1 MPSYLKPWPW
11 SHSSVPAEGDSV
23 QKSLTLLRPKWPVL
37 AGIATVLIV
46 LSIGTYMRGSLS
58 AAWLTFVDFPTNP
71 LFTDTRTVTDSIDC
85 ILAGKD
91 PYVVHTFD
99 PWRRVY
105 NYPPIWLELRHLG
118 ITSRS
123 SNIIGTTMAFAT
135 AATLLFLFNAR
146 TWISAALIFFAVISP
161 AVLFAVERGNTD
173 QIIFFL
179 LVFGLVLIDH
189 QRESL
194 KPFLKGLLLV
204 VLTVLK
210 IYPIAAVAIF
220 VRNRKGILAAGLTAA
235 LSLTALLLTAG
246 HRLAYV
252 FENTPRD
259 SLMTFGA
266 IPFFLSINS
275 PTFHHVVPMIQDHYN
290 GPLFA
295 ALFAGVLFLFV
306 GAICGSRLDRFLP
319 PIDRESSRGTIAIA
333 GLAIFCFTF
342 ILGSN
347 YDYRLIFLLP
357 GLAYLV
363 EDLNQ
368 NVSQRSFPAIL
379 LILLLLW
386 KPVKLSSIGEIADGL
401 VFVLV
406 SVWLGNS
413 FLSRERTSQ
422 SAISLRSAGI
432 ENNVIE
438 SWQT

>member
-1 MPSYLKPWPW
+1 M
-11 SHSSVPAEGDSV
+11 
-23 QKSLTLLRPKWPVL
+23 QKNLALLRAKWPVL
-37 AGIATVLIV
+37 AGIATVLIA
-46 LSIGTYMRGSLS
+46 LSIGTFARGSLS

-85 ILAGKD
+85 VRAGKD

-99 PWRRVY
+99 PWLRAY

-118 ITSRS
+118 VTSRS
-123 SNIIGTTMAFAT
+123 SNLIGTMMALAT

-146 TWISAALIFFAVISP
+146 TGISAALVFFSVISP
-161 AVLFAVERGNTD
+161 AVLFAVERGNID
-173 QIIFFL
+173 QIMFFL
-179 LVFGLVLIDH
+179 LVFGLVLIDR
-189 QRESL
+189 QQERRR
-194 KPFLKGLLLV
+194 PFLRGLLLV
-204 VLTVLK
+204 GLTVLK
-210 IYPIAAVAIF
+210 IYPVAAVAIF
-220 VRNRKGILAAGLTAA
+220 VRNRKGILPAILTAA

-246 HRLAYV
+246 NRLAYV

-275 PTFHHVVPMIQDHYN
+275 PAFHHVVPMIQDHYN

-295 ALFAGVLFLFV
+295 ALFAGFLFMLV
-306 GAICGSRLDRFLP
+306 GAACGNRLDRFLP
-319 PIDRESSRGTIAIA
+319 PIDRESTRGTIAVA

-368 NVSQRSFPAIL
+368 KMSQRSYPAVF

-386 KPVKLSSIGEIADGL
+386 KPIKLSPIAEIADGL
-401 VFVLV
+401 VFALI

-413 FLSRERTSQ
+413 FFSRKRKSQ
-422 SAISLRSAGI
+422 STISIPAAAI
-432 ENNVIE
+432 ENETNVIAY
-438 SWQT
+438 WQT